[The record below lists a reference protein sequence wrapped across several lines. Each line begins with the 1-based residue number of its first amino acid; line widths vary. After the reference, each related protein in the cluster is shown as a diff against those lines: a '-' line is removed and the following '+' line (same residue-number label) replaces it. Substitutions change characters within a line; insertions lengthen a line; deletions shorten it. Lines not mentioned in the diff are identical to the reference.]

1 MVVVGVWN
9 KSSNNIDESLLSWEG
24 ECVPQHHLFTTLIL
38 FTYKFNN

>member
-1 MVVVGVWN
+1 MVVVGFWN

-24 ECVPQHHLFTTLIL
+24 ECVPQHHLFTTLNL